1 MATTTASF
9 GHSYFAL
16 FEGLAKEGD
25 DPNAVR
31 AVLCDRPAHMASLWW
46 CDEECMRCLHTH
58 IAGLHDGV
66 DCTEFLGVHGALRR
80 VARHIILA
88 GAVLQEAFVRPTGG
102 LVHAV
107 RGLHVLTA
115 WHRHLATSNST
126 RHVCVQHNVDR
137 TCASH
142 RPSRLPRRGVRR
154 RRLARQ
160 PVPRL
165 LYIRQGVQVRNTTR
179 VGVLL
184 VHASHVR
191 VSWSRQL
198 RVRGVLPVR
207 CGGDCAT
214 LPHPCNPRPERNVHR
229 APLVRR
235 CGVHDLCGTNPA
247 RNALRRRGDC
257 SQLAHAQS
265 TSTYLYFGMF
275 RLMSELS
282 TPFVSLHCLMTGGAD
297 QEPDAKTRR
306 NWLYLLNG
314 SILISVFFVVRVVA
328 IPFYYHIAVA
338 FWQQWQSPL
347 WLKALFVL
355 FSLVGDS
362 LNAIWFVGIMK
373 GAAKTARQVFCD
385 DADGA
390 VAETDTKKD
399 V

>member
-25 DPNAVR
+25 DPNADYMTELI
-31 AVLCDRPAHMASLWW
+31 VLSFLAFMGLYGASHAISYLLVPYYRRLSYAQQADWCTRITSTAHALLTAQAGYRVVVLG
-46 CDEECMRCLHTH
+46 EG
-58 IAGLHDGV
+58 GLHASPFHGYSTFV
-66 DCTEFLGVHGALRR
+66 KVYSCVSVGYFLSDAVVIVRHFRTLATPAQNAMFIVHHLS
-80 VARHIILA
+80 
-88 GAVLQEAFVRPTGG
+88 GAVGYMI
-102 LVHAV
+102 
-107 RGLHVLTA
+107 
-115 WHRHLATSNST
+115 
-126 RHVCVQHNVDR
+126 CV
-137 TCASH
+137 
-142 RPSRLPRRGVRR
+142 
-154 RRLARQ
+154 
-160 PVPRL
+160 
-165 LYIRQGVQVRNTTR
+165 
-179 VGVLL
+179 
-184 VHASHVR
+184 
-191 VSWSRQL
+191 
-198 RVRGVLPVR
+198 
-207 CGGDCAT
+207 
-214 LPHPCNPRPERNVHR
+214 
-229 APLVRR
+229 
-235 CGVHDLCGTNPA
+235 
-247 RNALRRRGDC
+247 
-257 SQLAHAQS
+257 S

>member
-1 MATTTASF
+1 M
-9 GHSYFAL
+9 L
-16 FEGLAKEGD
+16 C
-25 DPNAVR
+25 VR
-31 AVLCDRPAHMASLWW
+31 CCV
-46 CDEECMRCLHTH
+46 
-58 IAGLHDGV
+58 I
-66 DCTEFLGVHGALRR
+66 ALRTWHR
-80 VARHIILA
+80 CGGVTKSACAACTPTLQDYMTELIVLSFLA
-88 GAVLQEAFVRPTGG
+88 FMGLYGASHAISYL
-102 LVHAV
+102 LVPYYRRLSYAQQADWCTRYAV
-107 RGLHVLTA
+107 TA

-126 RHVCVQHNVDR
+126 RHLCVQHNVDR
-137 TCASH
+137 TCTSH

-165 LYIRQGVQVRNTTR
+165 LYIRQGVQVRTTTR
-179 VGVLL
+179 VGVLR